1 MLSLSVAL
9 DEYTHSDDDESCH
22 RNEAKFNSR
31 VDKDIVDMIGVE
43 VVASILD
50 VCESPGEGTHA
61 HERVNAKIA
70 DAVSHHLESFGER
83 CSCIWTHEKCERNA
97 KQPDQG
103 NDLREFTRAFEK
115 GIKAIPQA
123 YHHDDVG
130 KDHQTKDGCIGAL
143 ACHIHQEADRDAQED
158 AR

>member
-22 RNEAKFNSR
+22 RYEAKFNSR
-31 VDKDIVDMIGVE
+31 VDKDIVDVIGVE

-61 HERVNAKIA
+61 HEWINAKIA
-70 DAVSHHLESFGER
+70 DAVSYHLESFGER

-103 NDLREFTRAFEK
+103 NDLCEFTRAFEK
-115 GIKAIPQA
+115 GIEAIPQA
-123 YHHDDVG
+123 DHHDDVG

-143 ACHIHQEADRDAQED
+143 ACHIHQEADRDTQED